1 MINLNLK
8 FKPVVK
14 DRLFY
19 DRFQYSISFYL
30 EEATCLRELDHEYIN
45 TMITRRIHYRDISQQ
60 SWLNGKQSIMARRW
74 KDITNET
81 VANLHAVAD
90 VVIDS
95 KVDFKLVTSLNTV
108 WIYTNNQT
116 LINKID
122 QLGFLKHKS
131 YTEAVI
137 DRPKNTIRLKN
148 PQHTN
153 RSYLKISK
161 LTPEQ
166 KTQLINFFNN
176 QTEHIRVSPG
186 LAVWCDSAFHRTQ
199 DYYFIDHN
207 GESWL
212 VMLSLIH
219 PGLIRKTVDLIRG

>member
-1 MINLNLK
+1 
-8 FKPVVK
+8 
-14 DRLFY
+14 LFY

-30 EEATCLRELDHEYIN
+30 EEATCLRELDHEYID
-45 TMITRRIHYRDISQQ
+45 TMIRRRIHYRDISQQ
-60 SWLNGKQSIMARRW
+60 SWLNGKQSIMSRRW

-90 VVIDS
+90 VVIDC
-95 KVDFKLVTSLNTV
+95 KADFKLVTSLNTV
-108 WIYTNNQT
+108 WIYTNNQS
-116 LINKID
+116 LIKKID

-131 YTEAVI
+131 CTEAVI
-137 DRPKNTIRLKN
+137 NRPKNTIRLKN

-161 LTPEQ
+161 LTAEQ
-166 KTQLINFFNN
+166 KTQLINFFVN
-176 QTEHIRVSPG
+176 QQEHIRVSPG
-186 LAVWCDSAFHRTQ
+186 LSAWCDSAFHRTQ
-199 DYYFIDHN
+199 DYYFIDHD

-219 PGLIRKTVDLIRG
+219 PGLIRKTVELIPG